1 MVQDDSKTR
10 VKRRVLVGFLAL
22 FAVAAAVCALRAEKT
37 IDALY
42 AGARTGFTPYGSYRA
57 IPRHTV
63 GADYSGNLTIF
74 DPSEAKD
81 PDGEPLSRT
90 PWTYVAVYE
99 DRSQDKFLNGFL
111 EETDDPNKY
120 NLVDSAEGPV
130 GTLRLSYKD
139 DRGRAVGYLEIDGDR
154 MGLMGS

>member
-1 MVQDDSKTR
+1 MR
-10 VKRRVLVGFLAL
+10 CMPALAPASRL
-22 FAVAAAVCALRAEKT
+22 TAHT
-37 IDALY
+37 
-42 AGARTGFTPYGSYRA
+42 A
-57 IPRHTV
+57 IPQHTV

-99 DRSQDKFLNGFL
+99 DRSQDKFLTGFL
-111 EETDDPNKY
+111 EETDDPNRY
-120 NLVDSAEGPV
+120 DLVDSAESPV

>member
-1 MVQDDSKTR
+1 MR
-10 VKRRVLVGFLAL
+10 CMPALAPASRL
-22 FAVAAAVCALRAEKT
+22 TAHT
-37 IDALY
+37 
-42 AGARTGFTPYGSYRA
+42 A
-57 IPRHTV
+57 IPQHTV

-99 DRSQDKFLNGFL
+99 DRSQDKFLTGFL
-111 EETDDPNKY
+111 EETDDPNRY
-120 NLVDSAEGPV
+120 NLVDSAESPV

>member
-1 MVQDDSKTR
+1 MR
-10 VKRRVLVGFLAL
+10 CMPALAPASRL
-22 FAVAAAVCALRAEKT
+22 TA
-37 IDALY
+37 
-42 AGARTGFTPYGSYRA
+42 
-57 IPRHTV
+57 HTV
-63 GADYSGNLTIF
+63 PSLYSGNLTIF
-74 DPSEAKD
+74 DPRGAKD

-99 DRSQDKFLNGFL
+99 DRSQDKFLTGFL
-111 EETDDPNKY
+111 EETDDPNGY
-120 NLVDSAEGPV
+120 DLVDSAESPV